1 LTATRRKQ
9 TLKSNIF
16 LSVTLKSNGMKKIM
30 ISLMLVFITLT
41 SYSQN
46 QANDTIKSSIENKQI
61 EKTTLVYKLYPTT
74 NIWTFIKLNTRN
86 GKLWQVQYNTDD
98 EKRFETILS
107 LTSRVTPE
115 NESNERFMLYP
126 TQNMYNFI
134 LLDQIDGRM
143 WQVQWSIDH
152 NNRLVLPIY

>member
-1 LTATRRKQ
+1 
-9 TLKSNIF
+9 
-16 LSVTLKSNGMKKIM
+16 MKKIM